1 VGVSHCGAGWSVR
14 IADDGDD
21 DDAKARPVVVVVVV
35 VVIAGTRW
43 ANNDSASEMDPELGR
58 EPESE
63 RDLVPSLPSF
73 VPSLFLSIS
82 LSLASSKPSN

>member
-1 VGVSHCGAGWSVR
+1 M
-14 IADDGDD
+14 ADDGDD

-35 VVIAGTRW
+35 VVIVGTRW

-73 VPSLFLSIS
+73 VPSLFG
-82 LSLASSKPSN
+82 SLASSKPSN